1 MYEEVENMIE
11 EHKLDDEASNA
22 LRDLDEDFLRELMER
37 GPLTDARN
45 PSAVLLSRIR
55 SIRAAQNNPN
65 VNNRS
70 AYMQHEIS
78 KFVSEN
84 DLDSRAEAA
93 LKEHE
98 DNVLKELFNN
108 RGKLTDARNPS
119 AVVLSRLKEIKRDL
133 EREETY
139 APARRGGGGG
149 KGGGNSRSA
158 GTMATQIQNFVEDNN
173 LDERAESCLRES
185 DTAVLKELFSRGPLT
200 DAKNPSAVTLARL
213 REIKKDIGTD
223 SRRQNDEPPRRG
235 GRGGRDDSRDERGGK
250 GGGGKGEF
258 MDFMNNMWEMWN
270 SMGSKSTES
279 KSTGSKSKGSGG
291 KSSGG
296 KGSGGRRRNP
306 Y

>member
-1 MYEEVENMIE
+1 MGDMYEEVENLIE

-22 LRDLDEDFLRELMER
+22 LRELDEDFLRELMDR

-55 SIRAAQNNPN
+55 SIRAAQNNPH
-65 VNNRS
+65 VANRS
-70 AYMQHEIS
+70 AFMQHEIS

-93 LKEHE
+93 LKEHD
-98 DNVLKELFNN
+98 DNVLKELFN

-133 EREETY
+133 DREETY
-139 APARRGGGGG
+139 VPRRGDGGGGRR
-149 KGGGNSRSA
+149 GGNSRPA
-158 GTMATQIQNFVEDNN
+158 GTMATQIQNFVDDNN

-213 REIKKDIGTD
+213 REIKKDIAGD
-223 SRRQNDEPPRRG
+223 SRRQNDEAPRRG
-235 GRGGRDDSRDERGGK
+235 GRRDDSRERGGK

-270 SMGSKSTES
+270 SMGSKSA
-279 KSTGSKSKGSGG
+279 GSKGNS
-291 KSSGG
+291 
-296 KGSGGRRRNP
+296 RRKNP